1 MINWIPIQDIS
12 QVEEIKAYSGQVPCL
27 IFKHSTRCSIS
38 TVARYRLEGD
48 WDVPEEVTRVYFL
61 DLIAYRDVSNYIA
74 ETFEV
79 YHESPQVLLIRG
91 GECVFDASHLDI
103 TVPELREMIGVS
115 V

>member
-12 QVEEIKAYSGQVPCL
+12 LVEEIKAHSEQVPCI

-38 TVARYRLEGD
+38 TVAKYRLEGD
-48 WDVPEEVTRVYFL
+48 WDLPEEAARIYFL
-61 DLIAYRDVSNYIA
+61 DLITHRNISNYIA
-74 ETFEV
+74 ETFQV

-91 GECVFDASHLDI
+91 NECVFDASHLDI
-103 TVPELREMIGVS
+103 SVPELREMIRVA